1 MPANRQK
8 FSQLLAPGLAAI
20 FFRQLK
26 DKPPQWEK
34 WMPSR
39 TSRRAYEEEFK
50 LAGLGQFTFKA
61 EGAVY
66 TFDEPIPGDTL
77 RFVHQTFGLGFR
89 VTEEMLEDD
98 LYGIMQ
104 RMSKELARG
113 ARLNKEVQAF
123 SVLNNAFDPAFP
135 GYTPAEALCQTGHV
149 LLNGDTL
156 DNLVTGDF
164 SQDALQSALEMFDT
178 FTDDRGYKVDV
189 DAKMVIHSMPDFWEV
204 HKVLKSQLEAN
215 TADNNINVIR
225 TMFGLMPQKVN
236 YLTDPDA
243 WFVTASKGDIDSGLG
258 ARFYIRVND
267 RFRNDDDPLT
277 GDAIFTGRHRIS
289 AGWGDFRWVVGS
301 EGA

>member
-26 DKPPQWEK
+26 DKPPQFDRWLPTK
-34 WMPSR
+34 

-77 RFVHQTFGLGFR
+77 RFVHQTFALGFR
-89 VTEEMLEDD
+89 VTEEMMEDD

-104 RMSKELARG
+104 RMSRELSRS
-113 ARLNKEVQAF
+113 ARLNKEVQGF
-123 SVLNNAFDPAFP
+123 SILNNAFNTAFA
-135 GYTPAEALCQTGHV
+135 GYTPGEALVQTDHE

-164 SQDALQSALEMFDT
+164 SQDSLQQALEMFDT

-189 DAKMVIHSMPDFWEV
+189 TPKVVIHSMPDFWEV

-225 TMFGLMPQKVN
+225 TMFGLTPMKVN
-236 YLTDPDA
+236 YLTDEDA
-243 WFVTASKGDIDSGLG
+243 WFVTASKGDIDGTLG
-258 ARFYIRVND
+258 ARMYIRVND
-267 RFRNDDDPLT
+267 RFRSDDDPLT

-289 AGWGDFRWVVGS
+289 TGFGDFRWIVGS
-301 EGA
+301 AGS